1 MTFKHFLITFCLFV
15 SQAAFGDIKTVT
27 VDNNT
32 VSGQEIVADPTNSA
46 KIQDFL
52 LFAGYADNIGDCA
65 SPSADSVCNSCGALN
80 VCNASGGPFQCAQRS
95 IHPALNLKISMSM
108 NPIPSTPHLL
118 VLWNDN
124 EITSSATSSVTTY
137 ANDTVFTVSIPWSA
151 LCLAAGLDQYCQNSG
166 GLSKGTNGS
175 LSVGLT
181 DGSSTFATGNFQKFT
196 VRLSYAKSDENLNV
210 VSPTQEPAAT
220 EPFTDFEVTPGD
232 SKAFITNLKR
242 GSTGP
247 VDSSGLKWQA
257 VRVYYAPIDDPHTS
271 GTPLNFCSI
280 PTQDNYSD
288 LTVEDKTQATSALSD
303 NKVTGLQNEQ
313 YYMFNIA
320 TVDEA
325 TILTGFIDPN
335 SLNALSAGD
344 QEKYYTQPG
353 EVVGLLNN
361 KGCFIATAAYGSQMA
376 PQVELLRQFRNK
388 VLIPT
393 KFGRDLVRTYY
404 RYSPPMA
411 DFIAH
416 HETLRTV
423 VRLALWP
430 LILFADLTMQFG
442 FFMTFGLFTLGLL
455 SLILLGQRLRRAV

>member
-1 MTFKHFLITFCLFV
+1 MTFKHFFISLCLLTSHV
-15 SQAAFGDIKTVT
+15 AFGDIKTVT
-27 VDNNT
+27 VDDST
-32 VSGQEIVADPTNSA
+32 VSGQQVIADPANAA

-52 LFAGYADNIGDCA
+52 LFAGYADDIGECA
-65 SPSADSVCNSCGALN
+65 SPSGSSVCNSCNALN
-80 VCNASGGPFQCAQRS
+80 VCGASGPFQCAQKS
-95 IHPALNLKISMSM
+95 IYPTLPLKITMSM
-108 NPIPSTPHLL
+108 NPVPSTAHLL
-118 VLWNDN
+118 VQWNDTD
-124 EITSSATSSVTTY
+124 ITSSATSSATNYT
-137 ANDTVFTVSIPWSA
+137 NDTSFTVQIPWSA
-151 LCLAAGLDQYCQNSG
+151 ICGEAGLVGCKAASSQGAS
-166 GLSKGTNGS
+166 GS

-196 VRLSYAKSDENLNV
+196 VRLSYAKSDEDLNV

-232 SKAFITNLKR
+232 SKAFVSNLKR

-271 GTPLNFCSI
+271 GTPLNFCTI
-280 PTQDNYSD
+280 PTLDNYSD
-288 LTVEDKTQATSALSD
+288 LTVEDKTQPTSALSD
-303 NKVTGLQNEQ
+303 NKVTGLKNEQ

-325 TILTGFIDPN
+325 TILTGFINPN

-344 QEKYYTQPG
+344 QERYYTQPG

-430 LILFADLTMQFG
+430 LILFADLTMRFG